1 MDFFC
6 TYFFI
11 KIKIFLVNKKNI
23 GILLTSFIINKKHKT
38 LRKLFMSISYEDSGV
53 SREEGYKAVS
63 LMKEVVAKTMHPN
76 VLNNIGSFGAM
87 YELGKYNNPV
97 LVSGTDGVGTKL
109 EIAFSMKKYDTVGI
123 DAVAM
128 CVNDVLCHGAKPIFF
143 LDYLACGR
151 LNGETAAL
159 IVKGIAD
166 GCYEAGAA
174 LIGGETAEMPGF
186 YKEGDYDIA
195 GFCVGIVEKEN
206 IIDGSKVSENDAVI
220 GIASSGFHSN
230 GFSLIRKLVR
240 DYNAVF
246 EGEKIGETLLI
257 PTKIYVKKVLPL
269 LEKYNIKGMAH
280 ITGGGLIENVPR
292 AVAKGYKAV
301 IKKTSFNTPN
311 IFKYIQY
318 LGNIK
323 EEEMY
328 NTFNMGIGLVIIA
341 SQEDKDNILKDLES
355 MNEQAYEIG
364 YIAKNDNEDKSGI
377 CLE

>member
-1 MDFFC
+1 
-6 TYFFI
+6 
-11 KIKIFLVNKKNI
+11 
-23 GILLTSFIINKKHKT
+23 
-38 LRKLFMSISYEDSGV
+38 MSVSYEESGV

-63 LMKEVVAKTMHPN
+63 LMKEVVAKTMNNN

-109 EIAFSMKKYDTVGI
+109 EIAFSIKKYDTVGI

-143 LDYLACGR
+143 LDYLACGK
-151 LNGETAAL
+151 LNSETAAL

-195 GFCVGIVEKEN
+195 GFCVGVVEKDK
-206 IIDGSKVSENDAVI
+206 IIDGSKVKEDDVI
-220 GIASSGFHSN
+220 LGIASSGFHSN

-240 DYNAVF
+240 DYNATF
-246 EGEKIGETLLI
+246 EDKKIGEVLLT
-257 PTKIYVKKVLPL
+257 PTRIYVKTILKL

-292 AVAKGYKAV
+292 AFKKDYKA
-301 IKKTSFNTPN
+301 IINKNSFNTPE
-311 IFKYIQY
+311 IFNYIQY

-328 NTFNMGIGLVIIA
+328 NNFNMGIGFVIIV
-341 SQEDKDNILKDLES
+341 DKDEKESIINELKE
-355 MNEQAYEIG
+355 MKETVYEIG
-364 YIAKNDNEDKSGI
+364 HIEKNNGENSGI
-377 CLE
+377 CLI

>member
-1 MDFFC
+1 
-6 TYFFI
+6 
-11 KIKIFLVNKKNI
+11 
-23 GILLTSFIINKKHKT
+23 
-38 LRKLFMSISYEDSGV
+38 MSISYEDSGV

-63 LMKEVVAKTMHPN
+63 LMKEVVAKTMHEN
-76 VLNNIGSFGAM
+76 VLNNIGGFGAM

-109 EIAFSMKKYDTVGI
+109 EIAFSMKKYDTIGI

-195 GFCVGIVEKEN
+195 GFCVGVVEKDK
-206 IIDGSKVSENDAVI
+206 IIDGSKVSEGDVII

-230 GFSLIRKLVR
+230 GYSLIRKLVR
-240 DYNAVF
+240 DYNAVY

-257 PTKIYVKKVLPL
+257 PTKIYVKKVLL
-269 LEKYNIKGMAH
+269 LLDKYNIKGMAH

-301 IKKTSFNTPN
+301 IKKDSFQTPK
-311 IFKYIQY
+311 IFNYIKY

-328 NTFNMGIGLVIIA
+328 NTFNMGIGFVIIA
-341 SQEDKDNILKDLES
+341 AKEDKDNIINDLKE
-355 MNEQAYEIG
+355 MNEYAYEIG
-364 YIAKNDNEDKSGI
+364 YIAKNENEDKSDI

>member
-1 MDFFC
+1 
-6 TYFFI
+6 
-11 KIKIFLVNKKNI
+11 
-23 GILLTSFIINKKHKT
+23 
-38 LRKLFMSISYEDSGV
+38 MSISYEDSGV

-63 LMKEVVAKTMHPN
+63 LMKEVVAKTMHEN

-109 EIAFSMKKYDTVGI
+109 EIAFSMKKYDTIGI

-195 GFCVGIVEKEN
+195 GFCVGVVEKDK
-206 IIDGSKVSENDAVI
+206 IIDGSKVSEGDAII

-230 GFSLIRKLVR
+230 GYSLIRKLVR
-240 DYNAVF
+240 DYNAVY

-269 LEKYNIKGMAH
+269 LDKYNIKGMAH

-301 IKKTSFNTPN
+301 IKKESFQTPK
-311 IFKYIQY
+311 IFNYIKY

-328 NTFNMGIGLVIIA
+328 NTFNMGIGFVIIA
-341 SQEDKDNILKDLES
+341 AKEYKDNIINDLKE
-355 MNEQAYEIG
+355 MNEYAYEIG
-364 YIAKNDNEDKSGI
+364 YIAKNENEDKSDI

>member
-1 MDFFC
+1 M
-6 TYFFI
+6 
-11 KIKIFLVNKKNI
+11 
-23 GILLTSFIINKKHKT
+23 G
-38 LRKLFMSISYEDSGV
+38 ISYKDSGV

-63 LMKEVVAKTMHPN
+63 LMKEVVAKTMHTN

-109 EIAFSMKKYDTVGI
+109 EIAYSMKKYDTVGI

-166 GCYEAGAA
+166 GCYDAGAA

-186 YKEGDYDIA
+186 YKDGDYDIA
-195 GFCVGIVEKEN
+195 GFCVGVVEKDK
-206 IIDGSKVSENDAVI
+206 IIDGSKVSEGDAVI

-240 DYNAVF
+240 DYNAVY
-246 EGEKIGETLLI
+246 EGEKIGETLLT

-292 AVAKGYKAV
+292 SIAKGYKAV
-301 IKKTSFNTPN
+301 IKKDSFVTPK
-311 IFKYIQY
+311 IFNYIQY

-328 NTFNMGIGLVIIA
+328 NTFNMGIGFVIIA
-341 SQEDKDNILKDLES
+341 SKEDKDNIINDIKS
-355 MNEQAYEIG
+355 QNEEAYKIG
-364 YIAKNDNEDKSGI
+364 YITKNDKDDESGI

>member
-1 MDFFC
+1 M
-6 TYFFI
+6 
-11 KIKIFLVNKKNI
+11 
-23 GILLTSFIINKKHKT
+23 G
-38 LRKLFMSISYEDSGV
+38 ISYKDSGV

-63 LMKEVVAKTMHPN
+63 LMKEVVAKTMHTN
-76 VLNNIGSFGAM
+76 VLNNIGSFGAL

-151 LNGETAAL
+151 LNGETATL

-186 YKEGDYDIA
+186 YKDGDYDIA
-195 GFCVGIVEKEN
+195 GFCVGVVEKDK
-206 IIDGSKVSENDAVI
+206 IIDGSKVSEGDTII

-230 GFSLIRKLVR
+230 GYSLIRKLVR
-240 DYNAVF
+240 DYNAVY
-246 EGEKIGETLLI
+246 EGEKIGETLLT

-292 AVAKGYKAV
+292 SVAKGYKAV
-301 IKKTSFNTPN
+301 IKKDSFVTPN
-311 IFKYIQY
+311 IFNYIQY

-328 NTFNMGIGLVIIA
+328 NTFNMGIGFVIIA
-341 SQEDKDNILKDLES
+341 SKEDKDSIINDFKEQNES
-355 MNEQAYEIG
+355 AYEIG
-364 YIAKNDNEDKSGI
+364 YIAKNDNEDKSDI

>member
-1 MDFFC
+1 
-6 TYFFI
+6 
-11 KIKIFLVNKKNI
+11 
-23 GILLTSFIINKKHKT
+23 
-38 LRKLFMSISYEDSGV
+38 MSISYEDSGV

-63 LMKEVVAKTMHPN
+63 LMKEVVAKTMHEN

-109 EIAFSMKKYDTVGI
+109 EIAFSMKKYDTIGI

-195 GFCVGIVEKEN
+195 GFCVGVVEKDK
-206 IIDGSKVSENDAVI
+206 IIDGSKVSEGDAII

-230 GFSLIRKLVR
+230 GYSLIRKLVR
-240 DYNAVF
+240 DYNAVY

-269 LEKYNIKGMAH
+269 LDKYNIKGMAH

-301 IKKTSFNTPN
+301 IKKDSFQTPK
-311 IFKYIQY
+311 IFNYIKY

-328 NTFNMGIGLVIIA
+328 NTFNMGIGFVIIA
-341 SQEDKDNILKDLES
+341 SKEDKDNIINDLKE
-355 MNEQAYEIG
+355 MNEYAYEIG
-364 YIAKNDNEDKSGI
+364 YIAKNENEDKSDI

>member
-1 MDFFC
+1 
-6 TYFFI
+6 
-11 KIKIFLVNKKNI
+11 
-23 GILLTSFIINKKHKT
+23 
-38 LRKLFMSISYEDSGV
+38 MSISYADSGV
-53 SREEGYKAVS
+53 NREEGYKAVS
-63 LMKEVVAKTMHPN
+63 LMKEVVAKTMHSN
-76 VLNNIGSFGAM
+76 VLNTIGSFGAM

-143 LDYLACGR
+143 LDYLACGK
-151 LNGETAAL
+151 LNGETASL

-195 GFCVGIVEKEN
+195 GFCVGVVEKDK
-206 IIDGSKVSENDAVI
+206 IIDGANVAEDDVII
-220 GIASSGFHSN
+220 GISSSGFHSN

-246 EGEKIGETLLI
+246 EGEKIGETLLV

-292 AVAKGYKAV
+292 AIAKGYKAV
-301 IKKTSFNTPN
+301 IKKDSFQTPN
-311 IFKYIQY
+311 IFNYIRY

-328 NTFNMGIGLVIIA
+328 NTFNMGIGFVIIA
-341 SQEDKDNILKDLES
+341 SKDDKDNIIRDLKD
-355 MNEQAYEIG
+355 MNEEAYDIG
-364 YIAKNDNEDKSGI
+364 YIAKNEDEGKSGI

>member
-1 MDFFC
+1 
-6 TYFFI
+6 
-11 KIKIFLVNKKNI
+11 
-23 GILLTSFIINKKHKT
+23 
-38 LRKLFMSISYEDSGV
+38 MSISYADSGV
-53 SREEGYKAVS
+53 NREEGYKAVS
-63 LMKEVVAKTMHPN
+63 LMKEVVAKTMHSN
-76 VLNNIGSFGAM
+76 VLNTIGSFGAM

-143 LDYLACGR
+143 LDYLACGK
-151 LNGETAAL
+151 LNGETASL

-186 YKEGDYDIA
+186 YKDGDYDIA
-195 GFCVGIVEKEN
+195 GFCVGVVEKDK
-206 IIDGSKVSENDAVI
+206 IIDGSNVSEDDAII
-220 GIASSGFHSN
+220 GISSSGFHSN

-246 EGEKIGETLLI
+246 EGEKIGETLLV
-257 PTKIYVKKVLPL
+257 PTKIYVKKVFPL

-292 AVAKGYKAV
+292 AIAEGYKAV
-301 IKKTSFNTPN
+301 IKKDSFQTPN
-311 IFKYIQY
+311 IFNYIQY

-328 NTFNMGIGLVIIA
+328 NTFNMGIGFVIIA
-341 SQEDKDNILKDLES
+341 SKDDKDNIIRDLKD
-355 MNEQAYEIG
+355 MNEEAYDIG
-364 YIAKNDNEDKSGI
+364 YIAKNEDEGKSGI

>member
-1 MDFFC
+1 
-6 TYFFI
+6 
-11 KIKIFLVNKKNI
+11 
-23 GILLTSFIINKKHKT
+23 
-38 LRKLFMSISYEDSGV
+38 MSISYEDSGV

-328 NTFNMGIGLVIIA
+328 NTFNMGIGFVIIA

>member
-1 MDFFC
+1 
-6 TYFFI
+6 
-11 KIKIFLVNKKNI
+11 
-23 GILLTSFIINKKHKT
+23 
-38 LRKLFMSISYEDSGV
+38 MSISYADSGV
-53 SREEGYKAVS
+53 NREEGYKAVS
-63 LMKEVVAKTMHPN
+63 LMKEVVTKTMHSN
-76 VLNNIGSFGAM
+76 VLNTIGSFGAM

-143 LDYLACGR
+143 LDYLACGK
-151 LNGETAAL
+151 LNGETASL

-195 GFCVGIVEKEN
+195 GFCVGVVEKDK
-206 IIDGSKVSENDAVI
+206 IIDGANVAEDDVII
-220 GIASSGFHSN
+220 GISSSGFHSN

-246 EGEKIGETLLI
+246 EGEKIGETLLV

-292 AVAKGYKAV
+292 AIAKGYKAV
-301 IKKTSFNTPN
+301 IKKDSFQTPN
-311 IFKYIQY
+311 IFNYIRY

-328 NTFNMGIGLVIIA
+328 NTFNMGIGFVIIA
-341 SQEDKDNILKDLES
+341 SKDDKDNIIRDLKD
-355 MNEQAYEIG
+355 MNEEAYDIG
-364 YIAKNDNEDKSGI
+364 YITKNEDEGKSGI

>member
-1 MDFFC
+1 
-6 TYFFI
+6 
-11 KIKIFLVNKKNI
+11 
-23 GILLTSFIINKKHKT
+23 
-38 LRKLFMSISYEDSGV
+38 MSVSYKDSGV
-53 SREEGYKAVS
+53 NREEGYKAVS
-63 LMKEVVAKTMHPN
+63 LMKEAAYKTMNSN
-76 VLNNIGSFGAM
+76 VLNNIGSFAAM

-143 LDYLACGR
+143 LDYLACGK
-151 LNGETAAL
+151 LNSETAAL

-166 GCYEAGAA
+166 GCKEAGAA

-195 GFCVGIVEKEN
+195 GFCVGVAEKDK
-206 IIDGSKVSENDAVI
+206 IIDGSNVSEGDAVI

-230 GFSLIRKLVR
+230 GFSLIRKLVC
-240 DYNAVF
+240 DYNALF
-246 EGEKIGETLLI
+246 EEKRIGEILLT

-280 ITGGGLIENVPR
+280 ITGGGLIENLPR
-292 AVAKGYKAV
+292 SIAKGYKAV
-301 IKKTSFNTPN
+301 INKSSFNTPN
-311 IFKYIQY
+311 IFDYIKYI
-318 LGNIK
+318 GNIK

-328 NTFNMGIGLVIIA
+328 NTFNMGIGFVIIA
-341 SQEDKDNILKDLES
+341 SKEDKKHIINDLKSE
-355 MNEQAYEIG
+355 NEDSYDIG
-364 YIAKNDNEDKSGI
+364 YITKNDNEDKSGI

>member
-1 MDFFC
+1 
-6 TYFFI
+6 
-11 KIKIFLVNKKNI
+11 
-23 GILLTSFIINKKHKT
+23 
-38 LRKLFMSISYEDSGV
+38 MSISYEDSGV

-63 LMKEVVAKTMHPN
+63 LMKEVVAKTMHTN

-143 LDYLACGR
+143 LDYLACGK
-151 LNGETAAL
+151 LSGEVAAL

-195 GFCVGIVEKEN
+195 GFCVGVVEKDK
-206 IIDGSKVSENDAVI
+206 IIDGSKVSENDVII
-220 GIASSGFHSN
+220 GISSSGFHSN

-246 EGEKIGETLLI
+246 EGEKIGETLLT

-292 AVAKGYKAV
+292 VVAKGYKAV
-301 IKKTSFNTPN
+301 IKKDSFKTPS
-311 IFKYIQY
+311 IFNYIQY

-328 NTFNMGIGLVIIA
+328 NTFNMGIGFVIIA
-341 SQEDKDNILKDLES
+341 SKEDKDNIINDLQD
-355 MNEQAYEIG
+355 MNEYACEIG
-364 YIAKNDNEDKSGI
+364 YIAKNDDEDKSGI